1 MEIIQHLVDEHNDV
15 ARLIW
20 NLDQLLERSP
30 ASWDSAFLELLM
42 KFIPTFVE
50 HLHHGKEED
59 ILFPLLANHPALNQG
74 GPQCTFF
81 MGIKL
86 NRDPVNPIFDV
97 MGKPPLHHPKP
108 AIDEILKNQSPLRI
122 PIEEHQA
129 GAAAIHFLK
138 SRLQQNLV
146 DETFARMLQNYRQ
159 LLQSHMDK
167 ENKCLFILA
176 TEALPLNVRKQAYD
190 QVREFEKSLPMEIV
204 HEGLK
209 ALKN

>member
-1 MEIIQHLVDEHNDV
+1 MEIIQHLIDEHKDV
-15 ARLIW
+15 ARLIS
-20 NLDQLLERSP
+20 NLDTLLSEAPS
-30 ASWDSAFLELLM
+30 SWDPGYLNLLM
-42 KFIPTFVE
+42 NFIPIFVE
-50 HLHHGKEED
+50 QLHHGKEED
-59 ILFPLLANHPALNQG
+59 ILFPLLAQSPALNQG

-81 MGIKL
+81 MGMKL

-97 MGKPPLHHPKP
+97 MGRPASKHPKEV
-108 AIDEILKNQSPLRI
+108 IDQILKNQSPLRI

-138 SRLQQNLV
+138 SRLQQNII

-176 TEALPLNVRKQAYD
+176 SEALPLSVRQQAFE
-190 QVREFEKSLPMEIV
+190 QVRDFEKTISMDIV
-204 HEGLK
+204 NEGLK
-209 ALKN
+209 QLKN

>member
-1 MEIIQHLVDEHNDV
+1 MEIIQHLVDEHKDV
-15 ARLIW
+15 ARLIS
-20 NLDQLLERSP
+20 NLDQLLSESP
-30 ASWDSAFLELLM
+30 SSWDLAHLNLLM
-42 KFIPTFVE
+42 NFIPVFVE
-50 HLHHGKEED
+50 QLHHGKEED
-59 ILFPLLANHPALNQG
+59 ILFPLLAENPALNQG

-81 MGIKL
+81 MGMKL

-97 MGKPPLHHPKP
+97 MGRPATKHPKVM
-108 AIDEILKNQSPLRI
+108 IDQILKNQSPLRI

-176 TEALPLNVRKQAYD
+176 TEALPLKVREQAYE
-190 QVREFEKSLPMEIV
+190 QVRDFEKNIPMDIV

-209 ALKN
+209 ALKS